1 MMPRNRSK
9 QSSYLVASVT
19 ACLSFLT
26 LALLPLT
33 ACRTAIAAEGHFHR
47 TLQVTGPVDLSIQTG
62 SGKINVRTGDNS
74 TVQVEGTIQARNS
87 FLSKGDAEQRVRY
100 LESNPPIEQEGNVIR
115 IGRVTDSRMLH
126 NVSISYELVVPANT
140 RLRSRTGSGEQKV
153 DGISGPLDA
162 STGSG
167 DIRASNIGAGVQ
179 ATTGSGQI
187 VLETV
192 KEGVR
197 ASTGSGAIRA
207 TGVGGSVRASTG
219 SGNITVEQT
228 GVADARVSTGS
239 GSITLRKIRGL
250 VHASTASGSITAEGG
265 GQSPWHLKTVS
276 GNVSVQV
283 PQNLGFDL
291 RAHTVSGSIS
301 TSRPLT
307 MQGTVNKREITGK
320 AGSGGFLLDV
330 STVSGNIHIDS
341 QA

>member
-1 MMPRNRSK
+1 MMTLGPRKKSK
-9 QSSYLVASVT
+9 YLKALAAT
-19 ACLSFLT
+19 CLVVSAV
-26 LALLPLT
+26 ALLPWT
-33 ACRTAIAAEGHFHR
+33 ACRAAPAAEGHFQR

-62 SGKINVRTGDNS
+62 SGKIAVRTGDSS
-74 TVQVEGTIQARNS
+74 TVHVEGTIRASNS
-87 FLSKGDAEQRVRY
+87 FFSNDDAEKRVAY
-100 LESNPPIEQEGNVIR
+100 LESHPPIEQDGNVIK
-115 IGRVTDSRMLH
+115 IGHVTDSRMLR

-140 RLRSRTGSGEQKV
+140 KLRSRTGSGTQTI
-153 DGISGPLDA
+153 DGISGPLDT

-167 DIRASNIGAGVQ
+167 NIRASNIGASVQ

-197 ASTGSGAIRA
+197 ASTGSGAIRV

-219 SGNITVEQT
+219 SGSITVEQT

-239 GSITLRKIRGL
+239 GDINLKNVRGL
-250 VHASTASGSITAEGG
+250 VHASSAIGSITAEGG
-265 GQSPWHLKTVS
+265 GQSPWHLETVS
-276 GNVSVQV
+276 GSVSVRV
-283 PQNLGFDL
+283 PANLGFDL
-291 RAHTVSGSIS
+291 HAHTVSGNIS

-307 MQGTVNKREITGK
+307 IEGTVNKREITGK